1 MSVPSSS
8 LQSEFWFVY
17 LQDFL
22 SALALSLNL
31 LTGLVL
37 HVTTSPP
44 LFSFAT
50 FFALFSLFLL
60 KRCVKTEHEAD
71 FSQ

>member
-8 LQSEFWFVY
+8 LQSEFLFVY

-44 LFSFAT
+44 SISFAT
-50 FFALFSLFLL
+50 FFAHFFSVF
-60 KRCVKTEHEAD
+60 A
-71 FSQ
+71 